1 MESNKGTYFGNESPI
16 SYAKVTYLPYSGS
29 YFPVV
34 RPARSHLNAGPYAQ
48 RLVHE
53 QSLLKP
59 NSKIYEEKNKPGYVP
74 KRYFKID
81 GRKKE

>member
-1 MESNKGTYFGNESPI
+1 MRFIHRGAQQGSAKYGNVCPI
-16 SYAKVTYLPYSGS
+16 SYVKTTYLLYSGS

-34 RPARSHLNAGPYAQ
+34 RLARSHLNAGPYAP

-59 NSKIYEEKNKPGYVP
+59 NSKI
-74 KRYFKID
+74 
-81 GRKKE
+81 